1 MKCSKCQ
8 FQNPGETLFCGKCGA
23 RLKTTKKPTEK
34 GASYTETLR
43 IPLRELLIGEMFAKR
58 YQVIEHLGK
67 GGMGRV
73 YKVLDKEIREVVAL
87 KTLKPEI
94 AEDEKVIERFRNELK
109 LARKISHKN
118 VCGLYHFSKDEN
130 DTYYITMEHVP
141 GEDLKTLIRRIGP
154 LTAGKTVF
162 IGQQICGGLS
172 EAHRLGVIHRD
183 LKSRN
188 IMIDQDGHVRIMDF
202 GIARSLLSQGSTE
215 AGAVVGTP
223 DYMAPEQVDGQEVD
237 ARADVYSL
245 GIVLYEMTTGRV
257 PFEGETPLT
266 VAFKQKN
273 EIPAEPRKFNAQV
286 PESLSRV
293 IMKCLEKDKAKRYE
307 SAAALGQDLARVEDV
322 MTSMVEIKRAK
333 PKRVRVRPRPR
344 IAVRWPVAVT
354 LACLLIVGATFLWRG
369 LFLTPADDYEDF
381 ISLEWIPAGSPEVQQ
396 NLIEFLVHRSL
407 SASTRSNIYISE
419 DILIQKK
426 RTQDRDAKPKIPR
439 IMISGEV
446 FPRVTGGF
454 EIAVS
459 LNVRKKVS
467 KARFPCKGY
476 LDFMTDQVEKIHA
489 FISDHSDG
497 MVAGIEGNRTVAQIS
512 TSNLDALSHFIKGE
526 EAWGK
531 LDVTPAHF
539 EYMTAIENDPDFSLA
554 HLRLAD
560 VLVFRGDR
568 GSAKENLE
576 TASAEKDRLI
586 GTDLLRLQA
595 LLARID
601 SRPRDERQ
609 FLGKLTEEF
618 PFRKEYHYEFA
629 ESYFHCADSDEAI
642 RHYTTALELDQ
653 KYSAAHNHI
662 AYCYSWAG
670 NHKRAE
676 EHFQRYVQLDQT
688 ANAYDSLAAGYRLA
702 GRYDDALSAL
712 EHASELSPDL
722 DYLYGSMARNYM
734 LKGALSK
741 ASEALRRQDS
751 EAKLESSKMSS
762 SFYAAYI
769 EFLKGNF
776 NTCLQGLAPLR
787 EYYSQ
792 SQFSRNMDEAA
803 CLPFWLTG
811 VIAAKRGDSQTLR
824 REIGRMKEQITQN
837 GVSATDFFPVYKFYL
852 HLAVLEAAGQ
862 RDLNGVL
869 KDIEEGR
876 RIWKKMG
883 YRSSLFN
890 CNYFLTEYSEALNS
904 LGRQTEAQALLDE
917 ALAYNPAYAD
927 ACLSLARIHLQ
938 KGDRD
943 SARRTF
949 EEAGKLLEQADKDYV
964 LVGEM
969 DKIRR
974 KL

>member
-8 FQNPGETLFCGKCGA
+8 FQNPGDTLFCGKCGA
-23 RLKTTKKPTEK
+23 RLKTTKRTPKK
-34 GASYTETLR
+34 GGSYTETLR
-43 IPLRELLIGEMFAKR
+43 IPLRELIVGEIFAKR

-73 YKVLDKEIREVVAL
+73 YKVLDKEIQEIVAL

-94 AEDEKVIERFRNELK
+94 AEDERIIERFRNELK

-130 DTYYITMEHVP
+130 NTYYITMEHVP

-162 IGQQICGGLS
+162 IGKQVCEGLL

-188 IMIDQDGHVRIMDF
+188 IMIDQEGHARIMDF
-202 GIARSLLSQGSTE
+202 GIARSPLSKGSTE
-215 AGAVVGTP
+215 AGAIVGTP
-223 DYMAPEQVDGQEVD
+223 DYMAPEQVEGQEVD
-237 ARADVYSL
+237 ARADIYSL
-245 GIVLYEMTTGRV
+245 GIVLYEMATGRV
-257 PFEGETPLT
+257 PFEGDTPLS
-266 VAFKQKN
+266 VAFKQKT
-273 EIPAEPRKFNAQV
+273 EIPVEPRKFNAQV

-307 SAAALGQDLARVEDV
+307 SAEALSQDLARVEDV

-333 PKRVRVRPRPR
+333 PKRIPVRPKLR
-344 IAVRWPVAVT
+344 IAVKWAVAAS
-354 LACLLIVGATFLWRG
+354 LACLLIVGGYLLWKN
-369 LFLTPADDYEDF
+369 LLQTPADDFEDF
-381 ISLEWIPAGSPEVQQ
+381 ISLEWIPSGSSEVQQ
-396 NLIEFLVHRSL
+396 NLIEFLVQRSL
-407 SASTRSNIYISE
+407 AASTRWNILIFE
-419 DILIQKK
+419 DILVQKK
-426 RTQDRDAKPKIPR
+426 RTLDRDARPKIPR

-446 FPRVTGGF
+446 VPRVTGGF
-454 EIAVS
+454 EIALS
-459 LNVRKKVS
+459 LNVRKKIS
-467 KARFPCKGY
+467 KARFSCKGY

-489 FISDHSDG
+489 FISDHSEG
-497 MVAGIEGNRTVAQIS
+497 IVGRIEGNRTVAQIS
-512 TSNLDALSHFIKGE
+512 TSNLDALNHFLKGE

-539 EYMTAIENDPDFSLA
+539 EYMTAVENDPEFSLA

-568 GSAKENLE
+568 KSAKTNLE

-586 GTDLLRLQA
+586 DTDLLRLEA

-642 RHYTTALELDQ
+642 RHYTTALELDP
-653 KYSAAHNHI
+653 KYSRAHNHI
-662 AYCYSWAG
+662 AYCYAWAG
-670 NHKRAE
+670 NHKLAE
-676 EHFQRYVQLDQT
+676 EHFQRYIQLDQT

-702 GRYDDALSAL
+702 GRYDEALSAL
-712 EHASELSPDL
+712 ERARELSPDL
-722 DYLYGSMARNYM
+722 DYLYGNMARNYV

-741 ASEALRRQDS
+741 ASEALRHQES
-751 EAKLESSKMSS
+751 VAKLESAKMGSG
-762 SFYAAYI
+762 FYAAYI
-769 EFLKGNF
+769 EFLKGNIDK
-776 NTCLQGLAPLR
+776 CLQGLAPLR
-787 EYYSQ
+787 DYYSQ
-792 SQFSRNMDEAA
+792 GQFGRNMDEAT

-811 VIAAKRGDSQTLR
+811 VTAAKRGDAQTLR
-824 REIGRMKEQITQN
+824 REIGRMKDKIVQN
-837 GVSATDFFPVYKFYL
+837 GVSATNFFPVYKFYL
-852 HLAVLEAAGQ
+852 HLAILEAARQ
-862 RDLNGVL
+862 KDLDGVL
-869 KDIEEGR
+869 KNIEEGK

-890 CNYFLTEYSEALNS
+890 SPFFFTEYAEVLNG
-904 LGRQTEAQALLDE
+904 LGRPAGAQALLDE
-917 ALAYNPAYAD
+917 ALLYNPAYAD
-927 ACLSLARIHLQ
+927 AYVSLAKIHLQ
-938 KGDRD
+938 KGDRE
-943 SARRTF
+943 SARRAY
-949 EEAGKLLEQADKDYV
+949 EEAGKLLNQADKDY
-964 LVGEM
+964 LLGGEM